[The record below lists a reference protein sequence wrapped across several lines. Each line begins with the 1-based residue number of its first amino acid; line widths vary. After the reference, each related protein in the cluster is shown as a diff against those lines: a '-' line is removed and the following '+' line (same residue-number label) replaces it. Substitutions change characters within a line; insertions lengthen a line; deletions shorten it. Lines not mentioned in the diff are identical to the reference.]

1 MSATSI
7 QDELRRKQILIA
19 DDSEINRSMLADM
32 LGEEYD
38 ILEAEDGVRALA
50 ILQKYG
56 TEIDLVLLDIVMPH
70 VNGFDVLSAMKKNTP
85 LFYRLPSARGRSHGR
100 IISIIIAGFCVRGK
114 GLERKK
120 PSRPP

>member
-56 TEIDLVLLDIVMPH
+56 TEIDLVLL
-70 VNGFDVLSAMKKNTP
+70 L
-85 LFYRLPSARGRSHGR
+85 
-100 IISIIIAGFCVRGK
+100 
-114 GLERKK
+114 
-120 PSRPP
+120 

>member
-1 MSATSI
+1 MNSPE
-7 QDELRRKQILIA
+7 QHRRQRILIA
-19 DDSEINRSMLADM
+19 DDSEMNRSILADM

-70 VNGFDVLSAMKKNTP
+70 VNGFDVLSAMKKTAG
-85 LFYRLPSARGRSHGR
+85 SR
-100 IISIIIAGFCVRGK
+100 IFLS
-114 GLERKK
+114 
-120 PSRPP
+120 S

>member
-50 ILQKYG
+50 NMQKYG
-56 TEIDLVLLDIVMPH
+56 TEIDLVLLDIVVPH
-70 VNGFDVLSAMKKNTP
+70 VNGFDVLSAM
-85 LFYRLPSARGRSHGR
+85 
-100 IISIIIAGFCVRGK
+100 
-114 GLERKK
+114 
-120 PSRPP
+120 